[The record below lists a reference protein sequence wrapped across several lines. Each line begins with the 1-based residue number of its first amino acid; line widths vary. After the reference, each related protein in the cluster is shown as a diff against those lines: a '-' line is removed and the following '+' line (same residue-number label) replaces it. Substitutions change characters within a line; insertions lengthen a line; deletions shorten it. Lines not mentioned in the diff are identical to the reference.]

1 MVSNSTNLSFFQMK
15 SDFATE
21 FIDLLYSNIKDLFRI
36 VGGSVIFISIL
47 FFVEFTCSSRKFAV
61 AQKSAG
67 VNESIALDESKE
79 TKTKAKKLTRFELEL
94 SGLLFL
100 FFIMCVGSE
109 ITFAQFI
116 YTFTQ
121 QELAPLLNTTDTWL
135 ANFFLAKENTS
146 AYRLFNISYII

>member
-1 MVSNSTNLSFFQMK
+1 M
-15 SDFATE
+15 
-21 FIDLLYSNIKDLFRI
+21 
-36 VGGSVIFISIL
+36 
-47 FFVEFTCSSRKFAV
+47 

-67 VNESIALDESKE
+67 VTESIALDESKL

-135 ANFFLAKENTS
+135 AGFFLDKENTS
-146 AYRLFNISYII
+146 PYRFFNIG